1 MTPDDPAPCCRGHEM
16 ILRHGDKDP
25 LAAEIRARWCQ
36 RWESARRGLRPPD
49 AHNACDGAHVLLRIS
64 VGLGP
69 CLPKAKYESG
79 TTPKELT
86 ITTAAAHIHF
96 EPRIWLAG
104 RRLMSMTAAVL
115 RPASATAA
123 TMISLRLR
131 LLRSLHCRLAAMT
144 FSAYHAELP
153 DRLHLTSVR
162 QPHYLAMVPRRG
174 RCHTGCRRSA
184 GDDDG
189 PTSHSRPPC
198 AEGHP
203 TKGKIPA
210 GGPLLATGG
219 GPPALGAGNG
229 VS

>member
-1 MTPDDPAPCCRGHEM
+1 MGVSQTRPA
-16 ILRHGDKDP
+16 
-25 LAAEIRARWCQ
+25 
-36 RWESARRGLRPPD
+36 PPD

-131 LLRSLHCRLAAMT
+131 LLRSLHCRLAVMT
-144 FSAYHAELP
+144 FSAYHVRP
-153 DRLHLTSVR
+153 RSV
-162 QPHYLAMVPRRG
+162 
-174 RCHTGCRRSA
+174 S
-184 GDDDG
+184 
-189 PTSHSRPPC
+189 S
-198 AEGHP
+198 
-203 TKGKIPA
+203 
-210 GGPLLATGG
+210 
-219 GPPALGAGNG
+219 
-229 VS
+229 